1 MKATI
6 DIPDALY
13 RQVKAR
19 AAMEGRSVREVSIE
33 LYERWLAEAASRADQ
48 RAPDQHTDPTAAA
61 DAWLSSWERLGD
73 EIARKGVDPRT
84 SREILVAERR

>member
-19 AAMEGRSVREVSIE
+19 AALDGRAIRDVTIE
-33 LYERWLAEAASRADQ
+33 LYTTWLGDLGAIDRTQTPAAAMDTWLAEWEALGADLRDAA
-48 RAPDQHTDPTAAA
+48 
-61 DAWLSSWERLGD
+61 
-73 EIARKGVDPRT
+73 IDPRPT
-84 SREILVAERR
+84 SRIILEERR

>member
-1 MKATI
+1 M
-6 DIPDALY
+6 

-61 DAWLSSWERLGD
+61 DTWLSSWERLGD

>member
-6 DIPDALY
+6 DVPDALY

-33 LYERWLAEAASRADQ
+33 LYERWLAVPVRSADESPGDH
-48 RAPDQHTDPTAAA
+48 AHGALAA
-61 DAWLSSWERLGD
+61 DVWLSRWERLG
-73 EIARKGVDPRT
+73 EQIARKGVDPRT
-84 SREILVAERR
+84 SLEILVAERR